1 MTARQPVVRPILPA
15 VVLLITMPLCA
26 LAWWRYP
33 TVILGAWLAIWWFW
47 IGAALGGLANVWL
60 HNLTGGQWGEAIRGP
75 LLRFAGTIWIAALL
89 FLPVLLGMNQ
99 LFPWALD
106 ADAGAARW
114 AGELGTPGFKN
125 AWLTPGFFIARSIG
139 YLLIWSALAWFSRQ
153 PRFARSQPFSA
164 AALIVYGATVGLAA
178 VDWLM
183 SLVPLWYSS
192 VFGWLVGVG
201 QMLAGLALGV
211 VLAARSAQ
219 APPASIF
226 RDFGNLLLMYVMSWA
241 YLAFSQFLII
251 WAEDLPHEIA
261 WYLLRAHG
269 PWLVVAWL
277 LALLLF
283 WAPLLI
289 LLSRHAKQTP
299 RMMTWLAA
307 ALLAAQLLNTCWL
320 ILPSLPVAPVHW
332 LWALPLAALT
342 LSAIVWLLAQRWPR
356 ALASGTAETTE
367 IAQTTGGGHA

>member
-1 MTARQPVVRPILPA
+1 MRAR
-15 VVLLITMPLCA
+15 LLAAMAGVMLALCA
-26 LAWWRYP
+26 LGWWLYP
-33 TVILGAWLAIWWFW
+33 AAFLGAWLAAWWFW
-47 IGAALGGLANVWL
+47 IGTALGGLANVWL
-60 HNLTGGQWGEAIRGP
+60 HNLTGGQWGEAVRAP

-89 FLPVLLGMNQ
+89 FLPVLLGMNW
-99 LFPWALD
+99 LFPWALH

-125 AWLTPGFFIARSIG
+125 AWLTPAFFIGRSIA

-164 AALIVYGATVGLAA
+164 MALIVYGTTVGLAA

-183 SLVPLWYSS
+183 SLMPLWYSS

-211 VLAARSAQ
+211 VLAARLPQ
-219 APPASIF
+219 RPPPSIF

-261 WYLLRAHG
+261 WYLPRAHG

-299 RMMTWLAA
+299 RLMSSLAA

-320 ILPSLPVAPVHW
+320 ILPSLPVAVAHW
-332 LWALPLAALT
+332 LWALPLAAAT
-342 LSAIVWLLAQRWPR
+342 LAAIVWLLCRRWPQV
-356 ALASGTAETTE
+356 LASGAGETSKP
-367 IAQTTGGGHA
+367 AGAGHA